1 MNCALMKF
9 VHFENKRVGNSV
21 KHWCGEDCDDSVSM
35 LSNVTI
41 VYILIRS
48 ILIVGIFL
56 RSSVEIIRPEDAIG
70 RIL

>member
-9 VHFENKRVGNSV
+9 VHHEKKSWQLRQTD
-21 KHWCGEDCDDSVSM
+21 WCGEDCDDSVSM

-48 ILIVGIFL
+48 ILIFDIFL
-56 RSSVEIIRPEDAIG
+56 RSSVEIIRPKDAIG
-70 RIL
+70 LIL